1 MTVKQ
6 LKEELNK
13 YPEHM
18 DVFLAERKTEFA
30 YGLVNSVR
38 KKEITFAQNPD
49 FSEDDEVLAT
59 DVVVIID
66 EE

>member
-13 YPEHM
+13 YPDNM
-18 DVFLAERKTEFA
+18 DVYMAERKTEFSF
-30 YGLVNSVR
+30 GLVNSAFS
-38 KKEITFAQNPD
+38 KEIY
-49 FSEDDEVLAT
+49 FSEDEEGEPLAKET
-59 DVVVIID
+59 VVILD